1 MFLLSGTFF
10 PLSELPP
17 LVQTVAQIF
26 LPLTHVVNLTRGLVL
41 GRTEVFLLL
50 SLVWIV
56 GVTLAFFVLSI
67 NLIKKRL
74 IK

>member
-1 MFLLSGTFF
+1 
-10 PLSELPP
+10 LPP
-17 LVQTVAQIF
+17 LVQTAAQIF

-56 GVTLAFFVLSI
+56 VVTLVFFVLSI
-67 NLIKKRL
+67 NLMKKRL